1 MTVKELADIISS
13 LYIIQTQMRIASN
26 VTVEMN
32 GQTVATI
39 DPRALTALAD
49 AISGVAVR
57 LGELLPDEEVALEEA
72 K

>member
-39 DPRALTALAD
+39 DPQALTALAD

-57 LGELLPDEEVALEEA
+57 LGELLPDKDVMLEEA